1 MRKYQQKISELG
13 LGEKLSKNLN
23 VLIRDFKKAE
33 DELAGY
39 QERIESAETEE
50 EAAELQKEIDELTEL
65 LEESDNEIAR
75 KLEIYHRNRDKYLE
89 TTEKMRAKQNE
100 KRISEG
106 KEPLYQNKANEPAPA
121 PAAVAPVSAEPAA
134 TTVISKSGGGE
145 TVVSTPAQA
154 VVIEEKKEEKDGF
167 FTTIVLGALGIAG
180 ILIGVNLYKN
190 RN

>member
-1 MRKYQQKISELG
+1 MRKYQQKINELG

-23 VLIRDFKKAE
+23 VLIRDFKRAE

-65 LEESDNEIAR
+65 LEESDNEIVR

-106 KEPLYQNKANEPAPA
+106 KEPLYQNKPNEPAPA
-121 PAAVAPVSAEPAA
+121 PAPAPVSAEPAA

-145 TVVSTPAQA
+145 TVVATPAQA